1 MELTVL
7 PPPVQGLRLWR
18 VPLDQDVAARRR
30 AWALL
35 SPDEQASAGRF
46 AQAGDRHRYTVARA
60 ALRTVLGQACRLHP
74 RAVRLA
80 TSETGRPRLAPRAR
94 PGARPLDFNLSHSGD
109 VALIALWRGT
119 GRVGVD
125 VEHGSALVD
134 YAAVARSMFPAV
146 EADRVAA
153 ARDEDRADRF
163 LRLWTAKEA
172 YLKALGVGIARL
184 RDVVVRPGSVR
195 LGADPRSAGRLWPL
209 DVAAGCAA
217 AVVLCPATP
226 GLGTPDARR
235 RGTTTRWRVSDG
247 RP

>member
-7 PPPVQGLRLWR
+7 PSPAQGLRLWR
-18 VPLDQDVAARRR
+18 VPLDQDMEDMAARRR
-30 AWALL
+30 AWSLL
-35 SPDEQASAGRF
+35 SPDERARAGCF
-46 AQAGDRHRYTVARA
+46 ARVEDRRRYVVARA
-60 ALRTVLGQACRLHP
+60 ALRTVLGRAGRVHP
-74 RAVRLA
+74 RELRLA
-80 TSETGRPRLAPRAR
+80 TSKAGRPSLAPRDG

-109 VALIALWRGT
+109 VALIALWRGA

-153 ARDEDRADRF
+153 ARGEDRADRF

-184 RDVVVRPGSVR
+184 RDVVVRPGTVR
-195 LGADPRSAGRLWPL
+195 LGADPRSTGRLWPL
-209 DVAAGCAA
+209 DVGAGCAA
-217 AVVLCPATP
+217 AVVLCPVP
-226 GLGTPDARR
+226 GPAGLRTCDIEARLC
-235 RGTTTRWRVSDG
+235 DG
-247 RP
+247 G